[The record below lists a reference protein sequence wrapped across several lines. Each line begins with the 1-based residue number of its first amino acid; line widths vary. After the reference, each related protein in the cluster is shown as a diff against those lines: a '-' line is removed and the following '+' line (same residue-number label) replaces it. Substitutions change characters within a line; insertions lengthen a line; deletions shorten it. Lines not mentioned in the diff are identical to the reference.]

1 MEEKKARPK
10 WLTALM
16 IVFFPIT
23 GIVAL
28 YNLFSR
34 KVNLG
39 ITVKTTLIFTLL
51 FGLVLAAYVVF
62 IISSIEHQLTG
73 NTIESTGQYL
83 ARLKLTSLILVVLF
97 VVLGAVVGGIA
108 STAMISRCAR

>member
-39 ITVKTTLIFTLL
+39 ITVKTTLIPGFPK
-51 FGLVLAAYVVF
+51 
-62 IISSIEHQLTG
+62 
-73 NTIESTGQYL
+73 
-83 ARLKLTSLILVVLF
+83 ARYSP
-97 VVLGAVVGGIA
+97 
-108 STAMISRCAR
+108 